1 MFNTNSFKINVAKK
15 LEVKWGNLQNLALGN

>member
-1 MFNTNSFKINVAKK
+1 MINTDYLRLMLLKK